1 MAVIPLV
8 RIIILSTVTLFGLV
22 ALGLGAALTN
32 ATESILAVYFT
43 YAALAIASGVLTLV
57 SVPPMI
63 ALEFIRPGGPTSM
76 IVVEILVLG
85 FLSIMWLATGAE
97 TANVLQAL
105 DLLGGSVCDTAIDG
119 DDTLKN
125 ICGETRGIAA
135 FGFLNW
141 LMLMG
146 YVITLLV
153 LSLQAT
159 QRKHTGVWTSSVANA
174 PFGEATAPAEKPSS
188 VPHSYNPYPGPG
200 AQAQEYQHTGG
211 TVQAG
216 TVHV

>member
-1 MAVIPLV
+1 MPALSRTRLV
-8 RIIILSTVTLFGLV
+8 VLCTVTLFGLV

-32 ATESILAVYFT
+32 TTEKFLSVYFT

-57 SVPPMI
+57 SVVPMI
-63 ALEFIRPGGPTSM
+63 VLEFLRPGGPTSM
-76 IVVEILVLG
+76 IFVEILVLG
-85 FLSIMWLATGAE
+85 FLSILWLATGAQ

-105 DLLGGSVCDTAIDG
+105 DAFGFGSFCDSSFG
-119 DDTLKN
+119 DDTLSS

-141 LMLMG
+141 LLLWA
-146 YVITLLV
+146 YILTLIV
-153 LSLQAT
+153 FSVQAA

-174 PFGEATAPAEKPSS
+174 PFGESAPAEKES
-188 VPHSYNPYPGPG
+188 VPQSYNPYAGG
-200 AQAQEYQHTGG
+200 AQTQEYQTTGG